1 MAQMYDYQCGNCG
14 SINTEEE
21 WNEETFKYTTAY
33 DIGSSWREDE
43 YFFPLAKAIEDRSGA
58 WFHCPTCK
66 EMGHGNNFNEIS
78 PVLREF
84 KMNRDAKSLLS
95 KEY

>member
-1 MAQMYDYQCGNCG
+1 MKYDYQCGTCG
-14 SINTEEE
+14 AIHTDAE
-21 WNEETFKYTTAY
+21 WNEETFKYTTMH
-33 DIGSSWREDE
+33 DVGLTWQTDE
-43 YFFPLAKAIEDRSGA
+43 HFFPLATAIEEREGA

-84 KMNRDAKSLLS
+84 KINKDAKSLLS